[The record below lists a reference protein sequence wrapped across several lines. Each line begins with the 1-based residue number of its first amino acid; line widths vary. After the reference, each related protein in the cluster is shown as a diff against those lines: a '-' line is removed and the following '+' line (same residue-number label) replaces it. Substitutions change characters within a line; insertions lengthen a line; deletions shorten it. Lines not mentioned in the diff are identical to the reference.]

1 MRSTSAA
8 GGSIAPTVQFENL
21 AIHTVLRRLSNF
33 HLGQYLSPS
42 ALVDLMFGCLESKQR
57 SQLRGGV
64 DRKAFLFAVTS
75 LSCGSPTLSHPPLRT
90 PPGPRRYSGQRSGER
105 DGRAVEPNR
114 GLPEGELPRRG
125 KRGHPG
131 VRRFAA
137 RNDSL
142 ICSINCNL
150 TERYVT
156 E

>member
-42 ALVDLMFGCLESKQR
+42 ALVDLMIGRLESKQR

-64 DRKAFLFAVTS
+64 DRKAFLFVVTS

-90 PPGPRRYSGQRSGER
+90 PPGPRLYLGWRSGER
-105 DGRAVEPNR
+105 DGVQWNQR
-114 GLPEGELPRRG
+114 GDCQKVNCPAGAREATLGC
-125 KRGHPG
+125 
-131 VRRFAA
+131 AA
-137 RNDSL
+137 LRL
-142 ICSINCNL
+142 AMTARPIRQTAI
-150 TERYVT
+150 
-156 E
+156 

>member
-8 GGSIAPTVQFENL
+8 GGSIAPTVQFESL
-21 AIHTVLRRLSNF
+21 AIHTVLRRLPNF

-42 ALVDLMFGCLESKQR
+42 ALVDLMIGRLESKQR

-64 DRKAFLFAVTS
+64 DRKAFLFVVTS

-90 PPGPRRYSGQRSGER
+90 PPGPRRYSGQRSGEC

-137 RNDSL
+137 RNDSKAY
-142 ICSINCNL
+142 STNCNL

>member
-1 MRSTSAA
+1 MTEEERRNVTIIFAVTLNRLSRSLYSTYCLTPSTYILVPVAAA
-8 GGSIAPTVQFENL
+8 GPYF
-21 AIHTVLRRLSNF
+21 
-33 HLGQYLSPS
+33 
-42 ALVDLMFGCLESKQR
+42 LVAEQESKQR

-114 GLPEGELPRRG
+114 GLP
-125 KRGHPG
+125 
-131 VRRFAA
+131 RRFAA

-142 ICSINCNL
+142 ICSINCKL